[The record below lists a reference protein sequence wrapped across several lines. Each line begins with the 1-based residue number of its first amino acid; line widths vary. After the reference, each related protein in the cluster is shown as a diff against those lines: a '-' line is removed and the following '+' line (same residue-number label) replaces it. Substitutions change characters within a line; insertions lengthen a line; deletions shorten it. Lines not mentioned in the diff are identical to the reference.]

1 MIDVNVI
8 STGSQGNAVLLN
20 HDILI
25 DCGVSFT
32 ALKPY
37 ARDLKLVLLTHI
49 HSDHFRRSTLKKL
62 HQERPALRFGCGRWL
77 VKPLVDLGIRPGQID
92 VLDDGGRYKY
102 PSLTVE
108 PVPLVHDV
116 PNYGYKLHFVEQ
128 EFICNMNCFHFLHV
142 LYATDTVN
150 LNGVSAKDYDL
161 YLLEAN
167 YQEDEIETRI
177 RRKKEAGE
185 YAYERRVLKTHLSKA
200 ACDDFIAR
208 NAGQNSQFIYLH
220 EHREDDRNVEQSNS
234 DGTPD
239 P

>member
-20 HDILI
+20 HTILV

-49 HSDHFRRSTLKKL
+49 HTDHFRRSTLKKL
-62 HQERPALRFGCGRWL
+62 HQERPTLRFGCGRWL
-77 VKPLVDLGIRPGQID
+77 VKPLVDLGVRPGQID
-92 VLDDGGRYKY
+92 VLDYGGRYQY
-102 PSLTVE
+102 PGVSVE

-116 PNYGYKLHFVEQ
+116 PNCGYKLHFADIN
-128 EFICNMNCFHFLHV
+128 FSPPTHI

-150 LNGVSAKDYDL
+150 LNGISAKAYDL

-167 YQEDEIETRI
+167 YRKDEIEARI
-177 RRKKEAGE
+177 RQKKEAGE
-185 YAYERRVLKTHLSKA
+185 YAYERRVLKTHLSQA
-200 ACDDFIAR
+200 DCDDFIAR
-208 NAGQNSQFIYLH
+208 NAGANSQFIYLH
-220 EHREDDRNVEQSNS
+220 EHREDDRNVEQSSS
-234 DGTPD
+234 DGASD

>member
-20 HDILI
+20 HTILI

-37 ARDLKLVLLTHI
+37 VRDLKLVLLTHI

-62 HQERPALRFGCGRWL
+62 HQERPTLRFGCGRWL

-92 VLDDGGRYKY
+92 VLDDGFFYRY
-102 PSLTVE
+102 PGVFLE

-116 PNYGYKLHFVEQ
+116 PNCGYKLHFGGKLPKSPYMVH
-128 EFICNMNCFHFLHV
+128 I

-177 RRKKEAGE
+177 RRKKESGE

-208 NAGQNSQFIYLH
+208 NAGPNSQFIYLH